1 MCNLSQGIRD
11 AENIKIIMNMH
22 RKGYTLEQIAE
33 CVEKTIEE
41 VEAVIR
47 KREPVLA

>member
-1 MCNLSQGIRD
+1 MGMDESSMVYVHLAKDDLLGSYPW
-11 AENIKIIMNMH
+11 
-22 RKGYTLEQIAE
+22 KGGLDLLI
-33 CVEKTIEE
+33 EKTIEE

>member
-1 MCNLSQGIRD
+1 
-11 AENIKIIMNMH
+11 MH
-22 RKGYTLEQIAE
+22 RKGYTPEQIAE
-33 CVEKTIEE
+33 IVEKTIEE